1 MKRCTLCGG
10 KLNSEKRCTLCGLD
24 NTKNDDM
31 YKHMVNRN
39 SCEDEPLT
47 HVHEEPSLK
56 RVQNRPQP
64 IKPNVSIQKQGSS
77 TYKKAAKSKKKAT
90 GCVTFIGL
98 IPFIIA
104 IIGFLG
110 SIASEIFSEMSGAIP
125 EPGFF
130 VEEEVEYDYDPYAW
144 VSDEMPEYGDTYSM
158 YLEAGIY
165 EVGHHIPMG
174 IYQIDI
180 VSDNSGIV
188 EVYDEWNEIFLSEFL
203 DPYGENTSMTD
214 VMLFDGAYLVVYSGT
229 EVTLVTDN
237 AQPIT
242 VLGSL
247 NESQEPINLTG
258 QLVAAKD
265 FEPGTY
271 NIVYKPIEDEY
282 SFVDIIVKMDEQDYG
297 FHMSFD
303 SEMGEEVFYNVPL
316 PEGAIIEVDEEYFEG
331 VESLY
336 LVPSEM
342 TSDTDLESFYDA
354 Y

>member
-10 KLNSEKRCTLCGLD
+10 KLDSQKRCTLCGLD
-24 NTKNDDM
+24 NTKNDSM
-31 YKHMVNRN
+31 YTHMINKN
-39 SCEDEPLT
+39 DCEDAPLT
-47 HVHEEPSLK
+47 HVHEEAAPK
-56 RVQNRPQP
+56 P
-64 IKPNVSIQKQGSS
+64 IKSRASVPAQRNDVYRTPQ
-77 TYKKAAKSKKKAT
+77 YKKANVPVKKVQKSNQKKSGCAT
-90 GCVTFIGL
+90 LIGL

-104 IIGFLG
+104 IIG
-110 SIASEIFSEMSGAIP
+110 IFGNLAGELFSGMEPIP
-125 EPGFF
+125 EFSI
-130 VEEEVEYDYDPYAW
+130 EEETEYDPYAW
-144 VSDEMPEYGDTYSM
+144 VIDEMPEYGDTYSM

-180 VSDNSGIV
+180 VSDNAGIV

-203 DPYGENTSMTD
+203 DPYADNTSMTD

-242 VLGSL
+242 VLGTL
-247 NESQEPINLTG
+247 NESQEPIHLAG
-258 QLVAAKD
+258 ELVAAKD

-271 NIVYKPIEDEY
+271 NIVYKPMEDEY

-316 PEGAIIEVDEEYFEG
+316 PEGAIIEVDEEYLEG
-331 VESLY
+331 VESLF